1 VGKGE
6 LRDYDEDR
14 LSQRG
19 TDWDPQRWEYGLR
32 DGCSGPLGQ
41 EIMFSLGNSGRYTII
56 FGSGWRLN
64 KVEWAR
70 RPMAIPCSQSIHNCV
85 VSRQVLRIVSVC
97 GSFHS
102 FNCAGVNERS
112 AGNPS
117 DLTASKDPETFIR
130 LMDLI
135 MRIRFVRRYTV
146 HVDFHT
152 ASFGFINHP
161 EQRCIG

>member
-1 VGKGE
+1 
-6 LRDYDEDR
+6 
-14 LSQRG
+14 
-19 TDWDPQRWEYGLR
+19 
-32 DGCSGPLGQ
+32 
-41 EIMFSLGNSGRYTII
+41 
-56 FGSGWRLN
+56 
-64 KVEWAR
+64 
-70 RPMAIPCSQSIHNCV
+70 MAFPCPQSIDESV
-85 VSRQVLRIVSVC
+85 VSWQVLRIVSVC
-97 GSFHS
+97 GPFQS

-117 DLTASKDPETFIR
+117 DLAASKDPETFIR

-152 ASFGFINHP
+152 ASSGFINHP